1 MAKLMRLDTKARAN
15 LYARFV
21 LSNRKYPSDTLIEE
35 GAALT
40 PRVLI
45 DCSVWVADAAARFQ
59 LEDNK
64 RGTRE
69 WDIRAR
75 TMIEAAIRKSKGRL
89 GNDDDDDKKEYFD
102 AICTDADGRC
112 LFPVAKMP
120 SYEMILRATAGLVCI
135 DASSSLVEAKFSQRP
150 LNSMV
155 ITSAMVAEA
164 WIEYFQRQD
173 KDTTVRDL
181 RIHAILDASIDR
193 LRKDVG
199 AKWVWDFLAIDV
211 KDNAGVKARA
221 WLRSPVTWY
230 AMAASYNG
238 YGYALNM
245 STARVSQAYAV
256 LHEDELARD
265 STAAFFRTPQRV
277 PPDWLEVYIM
287 ETIFQ
292 MQAPADR
299 NPKDFVKAK
308 GAQLVYKTE
317 NEVWKDLEEKTIVD
331 DAEASHAASTSNGH
345 HLNNDFDYAQVAA
358 QETRKRKRAREAS
371 QLQEDAY
378 ADMSWDEVLADCGA

>member
-45 DCSVWVADAAARFQ
+45 DCSAWVADAAARFQ

-155 ITSAMVAEA
+155 ITAAMIAEA

-181 RIHAILDASIDR
+181 RIHAILC
-193 LRKDVG
+193 L
-199 AKWVWDFLAIDV
+199 LYT
-211 KDNAGVKARA
+211 
-221 WLRSPVTWY
+221 SP
-230 AMAASYNG
+230 SP
-238 YGYALNM
+238 
-245 STARVSQAYAV
+245 
-256 LHEDELARD
+256 RD
-265 STAAFFRTPQRV
+265 S
-277 PPDWLEVYIM
+277 
-287 ETIFQ
+287 
-292 MQAPADR
+292 
-299 NPKDFVKAK
+299 
-308 GAQLVYKTE
+308 
-317 NEVWKDLEEKTIVD
+317 
-331 DAEASHAASTSNGH
+331 
-345 HLNNDFDYAQVAA
+345 
-358 QETRKRKRAREAS
+358 
-371 QLQEDAY
+371 
-378 ADMSWDEVLADCGA
+378 